1 MNLIFDLDDTLY
13 DMMQPFQR
21 ACHAVWGHPLP
32 VDPWTLF
39 IRSRR
44 VSDALYPLIAEGRLT
59 VDEVGRQRI
68 LQAAFASGIAMSMP
82 RVSSNVTVPAS
93 MMLRSVLACVISS
106 IGLSI
111 AK

>member
-39 IRSRR
+39 TRSRR
-44 VSDALYPLIAEGRLT
+44 VSDALYPLIA
-59 VDEVGRQRI
+59 
-68 LQAAFASGIAMSMP
+68 
-82 RVSSNVTVPAS
+82 
-93 MMLRSVLACVISS
+93 
-106 IGLSI
+106 
-111 AK
+111 

>member
-44 VSDALYPLIAEGRLT
+44 VSDALYPLIAEGMMRSAGSASCRPL
-59 VDEVGRQRI
+59 
-68 LQAAFASGIAMSMP
+68 LPAASRCPKPMP